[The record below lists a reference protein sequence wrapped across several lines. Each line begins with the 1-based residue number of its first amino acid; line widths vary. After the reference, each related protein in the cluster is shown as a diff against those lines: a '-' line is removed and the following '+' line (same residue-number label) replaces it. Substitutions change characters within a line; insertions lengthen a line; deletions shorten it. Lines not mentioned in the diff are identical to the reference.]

1 MVDEVEGELT
11 EVTDANK
18 PPKKSQVVGQIA
30 RSEGRAWLVK
40 YAKDNGYKS
49 GWVEHQLRVRH
60 LA

>member
-1 MVDEVEGELT
+1 MVDEVEVELS

-18 PPKKSQVVGQIA
+18 PPKKSQVIGMIA
-30 RSEGRAWLVK
+30 RSEGRKGLVQ

-49 GWVEHQLRVRH
+49 GWVEHQMRVRR